1 MEALINKEE
10 RIEIRVSSR
19 DKQIFR
25 KAQKLSGDK
34 TFSSFITR
42 VVRAQAECII
52 AESEKILVSEQ
63 DRKLFFDSIFENQE
77 PNENLVAAARRYK
90 SKISFK

>member
-52 AESEKILVSEQ
+52 TESEKILASEQ